1 MALGLVP
8 TQLMADAAWLL
19 AQAADEPEAVNPLF
33 GWLPFILIAAAFYFF
48 LIRPQRRRADAVR
61 TFQSG
66 IEIGD
71 EVRTA
76 GGIIG
81 VVSGINEKEVMLDV
95 GGVTLRF
102 VRGAIAGHVEGEEA

>member
-1 MALGLVP
+1 MAFGLP
-8 TQLMADAAWLL
+8 QLMADVAWLL
-19 AQAADEPEAVNPLF
+19 AQAEGETDVNPLLS
-33 GWLPFILIAAAFYFF
+33 WLPIILIIAAFYFF
-48 LIRPQRRRADAVR
+48 AIRPQRKRSENVR

-66 IEIGD
+66 LEIGD

-81 VVSGINEKEVMLDV
+81 VVSGMSDNEVMLDV

-102 VRGAIAGHVEGEEA
+102 VRGAILGSAGSEDS